1 MSDYVPPPDDF
12 SGPGPALRPERSE
25 LPVLL
30 AGAVTTGLALAG
42 QLALQSA
49 GTNVMGWYANY
60 IIPVGALLVGLV
72 ASSGFGLASWLT
84 GTKISGRL
92 LALTITL
99 LACGYAAATWFD
111 YRHALP
117 DGLAGDGTPVS
128 FFAWFDFTSRSF
140 AFKGKNGKA
149 GEPLGLL
156 GYGLRALEV
165 IGFVGGG
172 VMIPFGLKRQPYCE
186 HCNLYMKKKSLAVVA
201 EDLAPKLFG
210 NKSPERMEQR
220 ARLADTSRSALEAIL
235 AAAGQ
240 NAGALLEAAAQ
251 HGPLA
256 KKREADKALSRVWF
270 ELVRCRSCNRG
281 RLEVTRVRGQ
291 GKQTSRIKLTPRELQ
306 PAVVEGLALG

>member
-1 MSDYVPPPDDF
+1 MSDFAPPPDDF

-25 LPVLL
+25 LPVLI
-30 AGAVTTGLALAG
+30 AGAATTGLALAG

-60 IIPVGALLVGLV
+60 VIPIGAILVGLV

-92 LALTITL
+92 LGLTIAI
-99 LACGYAAATWFD
+99 LACGYASAIWFD

-117 DGLAGDGTPVS
+117 NGLADGSTPIS
-128 FFAWFDFTSRSF
+128 FFTWFDFTSRSF
-140 AFKGKNGKA
+140 AFEGKQGKA

-172 VMIPFGLKRQPYCE
+172 VLIPFGLKGLPYCE
-186 HCNLYMKKKSLAVVA
+186 QCNLYMKKKNLAVVA

-210 NKSPERMEQR
+210 DKSPERMEQR
-220 ARLADTSRSALEAIL
+220 ARLVDTSRNSIEAIL
-235 AAAGQ
+235 AAADK
-240 NAGALLEAAAQ
+240 NAGALLEATAQ

-256 KKREADKALSRVWF
+256 KKGEADKAQSRVWF

-291 GKQTSRIKLTPRELQ
+291 GKQISRTKLEPRELT
-306 PAVVEGLALG
+306 PAVVEGMAQG